1 MPADPNQPDDIDALT
16 DAGAVI
22 DRFGGIRPM
31 AAKMRVPV
39 TTVQGWKKRNVIP
52 GNRRADVLLAAQAHH
67 IDLSDIVANQNDFST
82 ALKTEAAAQAQNP
95 DSLRPHE
102 HAIAAARATE
112 AQEARERA
120 AAGVTHEVMMKE
132 INKAQTRAVRRSMV
146 ASLALLAVFAVIY
159 GMLLTINKQQVAQQT
174 KRIATIESRV
184 ETIGQAAP
192 ASSGKTIPPGVVE
205 SMMQDMNQKF
215 YDLRNKTESLQASV
229 KDLKAQA
236 ESFMS
241 LENSSLVDRVM
252 ELESK
257 LGGLSGSSNTDLSA
271 LLGRINEMQKSLE
284 GQQKL
289 EATVAQ
295 LQAMMAGMP
304 AQQGETMDNALAAE
318 QQSGDS
324 ELAQTLEGVSPEQL
338 KAAAL
343 LIGLS
348 QFRDSMNR
356 SGPFSEDLALLQT
369 MLGDKDPQLNEAIA
383 QLAPYAEK
391 GVLSPKGLSEEL
403 KSLTGEIVVASITG
417 KDVSVQE
424 KAMARF
430 QEILKIQ
437 KDGKPV
443 MGSDA
448 QAKVARAQ
456 ALLDS
461 GDVDG
466 AIAELESIEGPA
478 RETVQPVI
486 DQAEITR
493 MAHQVQGM
501 LTNNVMGQIKTG
513 LTAKR
518 VPYTA
523 VPRMNIPGVPPG
535 AMGPFAPHVYM
546 PPKAGE

>member
-67 IDLSDIVANQNDFST
+67 IDLSDIVANQNNFST

-95 DSLRPHE
+95 DTLRPHE
-102 HAIAAARATE
+102 QAIAAARATE
-112 AQEARERA
+112 AQEAREKA

-132 INKAQTRAVRRSMV
+132 INKAQTRAIRRSMV
-146 ASLALLAVFAVIY
+146 ASLALLAVFAIIY

-192 ASSGKTIPPGVVE
+192 ASSGKTVPPGVVE

-252 ELESK
+252 ELENK
-257 LGGLSGSSNTDLSA
+257 LGGLSGGNTDLSA
-271 LLGRINEMQKSLE
+271 LLGRIGEMQKSLE
-284 GQQKL
+284 GQKKL

-295 LQAMMAGMP
+295 LQAMMAGMQS
-304 AQQGETMDNALAAE
+304 QQGEAVGDALAAE

-369 MLGDKDPQLNEAIA
+369 MLGDKDPQLNAAIA

-466 AIAELESIEGPA
+466 AIVELESIEGPA
-478 RETVQPVI
+478 RATVQPVL

-523 VPRMNIPGVPPG
+523 APRLNIPGVPSG
-535 AMGPFAPHVYM
+535 VMGPFAPRAYT

>member
-67 IDLSDIVANQNDFST
+67 IDLSDIVANQNNFST

-95 DSLRPHE
+95 DTLRPHE
-102 HAIAAARATE
+102 QAIAAARATE
-112 AQEARERA
+112 AQEAREKV

-132 INKAQTRAVRRSMV
+132 INKAQTRAIRRSMV
-146 ASLALLAVFAVIY
+146 ASLALLAVFAIIY

-192 ASSGKTIPPGVVE
+192 ASSGKTVPPGVVE

-252 ELESK
+252 ELENK
-257 LGGLSGSSNTDLSA
+257 LGGLSGGNTDLST
-271 LLGRINEMQKSLE
+271 LLGRIGEMQKSLE

-295 LQAMMAGMP
+295 LQAMMAGMQ
-304 AQQGETMDNALAAE
+304 AQQGEAVDDALAAE

-391 GVLSPKGLSEEL
+391 GVLSPRGLSEEL

-478 RETVQPVI
+478 RATVQPVL

-523 VPRMNIPGVPPG
+523 APRLNIPGVPPG
-535 AMGPFAPHVYM
+535 AMGPFAPRVYT

>member
-67 IDLSDIVANQNDFST
+67 IDLSDIVANQNNFST

-95 DSLRPHE
+95 DTLRPHE
-102 HAIAAARATE
+102 QAIAAARATE
-112 AQEARERA
+112 AQEAREKA

-132 INKAQTRAVRRSMV
+132 INKAQTRAIRRSMV
-146 ASLALLAVFAVIY
+146 ASLALLAVFAIIY

-174 KRIATIESRV
+174 KRIATIEDRV
-184 ETIGQAAP
+184 ETIKGAAP
-192 ASSGKTIPPGVVE
+192 ASSGKTVPPGVVE

-252 ELESK
+252 ELENK
-257 LGGLSGSSNTDLSA
+257 LGGLSGGNTDLST
-271 LLGRINEMQKSLE
+271 LLGRIGEMQKSLE

-295 LQAMMAGMP
+295 LQAMMAGMQ
-304 AQQGETMDNALAAE
+304 AQQGEAVDDALAAE

-391 GVLSPKGLSEEL
+391 GVLSPRGLSQEL

-478 RETVQPVI
+478 RATVQPVL

-523 VPRMNIPGVPPG
+523 APRLNIPGVPPG
-535 AMGPFAPHVYM
+535 AMGPFAPRVYT

>member
-67 IDLSDIVANQNDFST
+67 IDLSDIVANQNNFSA

-102 HAIAAARATE
+102 QAIAAARATE
-112 AQEARERA
+112 AQEAREKA
-120 AAGVTHEVMMKE
+120 VAGVTHEVMMKE
-132 INKAQTRAVRRSMV
+132 INKAQTRAIRRSMV

-159 GMLLTINKQQVAQQT
+159 GMLLAINKQQVAQQT

-184 ETIGQAAP
+184 ETIGQGAP

-215 YDLRNKTESLQASV
+215 YDLRNKTESLQVSV

-257 LGGLSGSSNTDLSA
+257 LGGLSGGNTDLSA
-271 LLGRINEMQKSLE
+271 LLGRIGEMQKSLE
-284 GQQKL
+284 GQQQL

-295 LQAMMAGMP
+295 LQAMMAGMQ
-304 AQQGETMDNALAAE
+304 AQQGEAVDNALAAE

-403 KSLTGEIVVASITG
+403 KSLTGEIVVASIAG

-430 QEILKIQ
+430 QEVLKIQ

-478 RETVQPVI
+478 RTTVQPVL

-523 VPRMNIPGVPPG
+523 APRMNIPGVPPG
-535 AMGPFAPHVYM
+535 AMGPFAPHVYI

>member
-67 IDLSDIVANQNDFST
+67 IDLSDIVANQNNFST

-95 DSLRPHE
+95 DTLRPHE
-102 HAIAAARATE
+102 QAIAAARATE
-112 AQEARERA
+112 AQEAREKT

-132 INKAQTRAVRRSMV
+132 INKAQTRAIRRSMV

-159 GMLLTINKQQVAQQT
+159 GMLLAINKQQVAQQT
-174 KRIATIESRV
+174 KRIATIEDRV
-184 ETIGQAAP
+184 ETIGDAAP
-192 ASSGKTIPPGVVE
+192 ASSGKTVPPGVVE

-252 ELESK
+252 DLENK
-257 LGGLSGSSNTDLSA
+257 LGGLSGGNTDLSA
-271 LLGRINEMQKSLE
+271 LLGRIGEMQKSLE

-295 LQAMMAGMP
+295 LQAMMAGMQ
-304 AQQGETMDNALAAE
+304 AQQGEAVDSALAAE

-391 GVLSPKGLSEEL
+391 GVLSPRGLSEEL
-403 KSLTGEIVVASITG
+403 KSLTGEIVVASIAG

-478 RETVQPVI
+478 RATVQPVL

-523 VPRMNIPGVPPG
+523 APRMKIPGVPPG
-535 AMGPFAPHVYM
+535 AMGPFAPRVYT